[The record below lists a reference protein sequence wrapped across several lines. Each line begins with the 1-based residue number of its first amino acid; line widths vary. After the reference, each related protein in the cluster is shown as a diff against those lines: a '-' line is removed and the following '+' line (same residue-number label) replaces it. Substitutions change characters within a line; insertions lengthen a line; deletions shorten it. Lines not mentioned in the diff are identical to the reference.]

1 MSSLK
6 IPASSVKSRFLRTL
20 PIGTV
25 YSDST
30 TNYSYQVVEK
40 KLNNTLVKAAIPYL
54 GKEEPIELEVPPEMR
69 KLKNPAKANIPKIM
83 KSKIQNLED
92 KCRELMKNQHRSL
105 YHRLKDILDNDYYED
120 DEYFYILN
128 SGLVLPFKKTRYAT
142 LDDAKEDI
150 DKLINHL
157 FSDKKLLKKMM
168 EKQMSIQ
175 SDLMRMVMNRD
186 TTETTDDDDTKED

>member
-1 MSSLK
+1 MLK
-6 IPASSVKSRFLRTL
+6 IPATSVKSRFLRTL
-20 PIGTV
+20 PIGTI

-40 KLNNTLVKAAIPYL
+40 KLNNTLVKSAVPYL
-54 GKEEPIELEVPPEMR
+54 GRDEPIELEVPPEMR
-69 KLKNPAKANIPKIM
+69 KLKNPVKANISKVM

-92 KCRELMKNQHRSL
+92 KCRSLMKNQNRSL
-105 YHRLKDILDNDYYED
+105 YHRLKDILED
-120 DEYFYILN
+120 DESFYILH
-128 SGLVLPFKKTRYAT
+128 SGLVLPFKKRRYAT

-150 DKLINHL
+150 DRLIDHL

-186 TTETTDDDDTKED
+186 TTETTDDEYRY